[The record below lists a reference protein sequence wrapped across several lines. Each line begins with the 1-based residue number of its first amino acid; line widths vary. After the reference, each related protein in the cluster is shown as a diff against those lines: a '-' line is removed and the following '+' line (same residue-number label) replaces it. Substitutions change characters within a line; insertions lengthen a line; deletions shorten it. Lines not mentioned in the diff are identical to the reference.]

1 MSVLQRSQRFLRTA
15 IWAAESR
22 RFFIEKACLG
32 IRIYTYIGMRNSTP
46 FFAAFGPLLFGRA
59 PRGRLQDLLG
69 QWPQMPSIN
78 QYMEAFGELIPQ
90 TLLARSKD
98 KVNSR
103 QRIFSP
109 LVTFWAF
116 LAQVLERGSSC
127 RDALQRISAWWQVH
141 FPGQGSPSADTSAY
155 CQARARLDET
165 VLQQIGSDVA
175 EQLERQVTNDQL
187 WLGRRVKIVDGTG
200 LSMPDTAANQRQ
212 WPQSSGQKPGCGFP
226 LLKIVGLFC
235 LHSGAL
241 LQVAHDDIHHHEVM
255 LARRLWQW
263 LEAGEILLADRAFC
277 SFLDIAQLLGR
288 GVDCLM
294 RLHQG
299 RGKPDFR
306 CGRRLG
312 KNDCRQP
319 SPCDWYDL
327 KSPSRGFAPNKSFS
341 RPRCSIRSFIRPMS
355 WKKSISGAGTSNC
368 TSDRSKLYLAW
379 MYCAASH
386 PVWSSKNWPCIGS
399 LTISSAP

>member
-1 MSVLQRSQRFLRTA
+1 QRSKRVLRAA
-15 IWAAESR
+15 IWVGESEW
-22 RFFIEKACLG
+22 FFIEKSLTF
-32 IRIYTYIGMRNSTP
+32 ISIYTYNGMPNSTP
-46 FFAAFGPLLFGRA
+46 FFAAFGSLLFGRA
-59 PRGRLQDLLG
+59 PRCRLQELLG

-78 QYMEAFGELIPQ
+78 QYMEAFGEFIPQ
-90 TLLARSKD
+90 TLLGRSKE

-165 VLQQIGSDVA
+165 VLQQISSDVVFPCSKSSAFSACIA
-175 EQLERQVTNDQL
+175 EHFCRWSTMTSIITRSCSHAGFGNGYKPARSCWPIAHFVPFWISPSCWGGASTASCGCIRAVASRTFAAVAGSAKMIGWCCGANHPS
-187 WLGRRVKIVDGTG
+187 VCPTG
-200 LSMPDTAANQRQ
+200 AKKTMTS
-212 WPQSSGQKPGCGFP
+212 
-226 LLKIVGLFC
+226 
-235 LHSGAL
+235 
-241 LQVAHDDIHHHEVM
+241 
-255 LARRLWQW
+255 
-263 LEAGEILLADRAFC
+263 
-277 SFLDIAQLLGR
+277 
-288 GVDCLM
+288 
-294 RLHQG
+294 
-299 RGKPDFR
+299 
-306 CGRRLG
+306 
-312 KNDCRQP
+312 CRQP
-319 SPCDWYDL
+319 SPCDWNDL
-327 KSPSRGFAPNKSFS
+327 QSPSRGFAPNKSFS
-341 RPRCSIRSFIRPMS
+341 RPRCSIRSFIRPIS
-355 WKKSISGAGTSNC
+355 WKNSISGAGTSNC